1 MRRGA
6 GAVRSRTR
14 QWSRTAFALAALF
27 ASFPLVARVLLGV
40 WTFEGA
46 TGIAGMWLAIGIY
59 LHIRSRRVKPAP
71 DPAAMLDDAIH
82 LFAAG
87 ETDRA
92 LSVLDRAI
100 LESPWLWQA
109 YQRRGELRLQT
120 GAIAAALDDFNEAL
134 RLAPDEPHLHMLRSQ
149 AESLLR
155 EI

>member
-46 TGIAGMWLAIGIY
+46 TGIAGMWLAIGVY

-71 DPAAMLDDAIH
+71 DHPEIPLWAAGAPGSEGQTAKEVDEPPNQTHGYFKVTSVHTPSLTVYLPPAERATGAAMI
-82 LFAAG
+82 
-87 ETDRA
+87 
-92 LSVLDRAI
+92 
-100 LESPWLWQA
+100 
-109 YQRRGELRLQT
+109 
-120 GAIAAALDDFNEAL
+120 IAPGGGHAFLNFDQEGTYV
-134 RLAPDEPHLHMLRSQ
+134 
-149 AESLLR
+149 AEYL
-155 EI
+155 